1 MFTLLAAV
9 QKQIV
14 SRCKLY
20 VAFDSISRK
29 LLWPIFVKNEMKVKL
44 HNCIR
49 GMSEKVKTRVG
60 SGTDLTD
67 YIACSLG
74 VKQGDVCSPELF
86 SLFVNEIALE
96 IIDFG
101 KDGAT
106 LSILNCIVHCFPP
119 FSNLDHC
126 KGGIFSTA
134 IFNSD
139 IKLSVYSFSCFIS
152 VYPFVALLKAMYAEN
167 AYIVLCCR
175 H

>member
-1 MFTLLAAV
+1 MFTLFAAV

-14 SRCKLY
+14 SSCKLY

-67 YIACSLG
+67 YIACTLG
-74 VKQGDVCSPELF
+74 VKLCSPELF

-96 IIDFG
+96 IIDCG
-101 KDGAT
+101 KHGAT

-139 IKLSVYSFSCFIS
+139 IKVYKLSVYSFSCFIS
-152 VYPFVALLKAMYAEN
+152 VYPFVALLKAMYAKN
-167 AYIVLCCR
+167 SHIVLCCR